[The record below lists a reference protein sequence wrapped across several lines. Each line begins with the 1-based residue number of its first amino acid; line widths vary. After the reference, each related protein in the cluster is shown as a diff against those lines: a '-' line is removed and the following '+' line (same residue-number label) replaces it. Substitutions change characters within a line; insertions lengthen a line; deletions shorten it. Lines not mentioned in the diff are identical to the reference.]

1 LLDFDLYTHDKK
13 FWIRSFILQK
23 LYIYLV
29 PVNITLCVQIGLQ
42 LSRDMF
48 HCFILL
54 LTLKAFVSST
64 MNVVFANGSVCL
76 LTISNAMGV
85 TSTPIMVY
93 YTPGIYY
100 ATAMPTIRLRLHQCV
115 LTTRTSMA
123 YYHFVYYWHRG
134 ASLVWHIS
142 LP

>member
-1 LLDFDLYTHDKK
+1 M
-13 FWIRSFILQK
+13 RSFILQK

-48 HCFILL
+48 LCFIFL

-64 MNVVFANGSVCL
+64 FVFANGSVCL

-85 TSTPIMVY
+85 TSTPIIVY

-123 YYHFVYYWHRG
+123 YYHFVYY
-134 ASLVWHIS
+134 
-142 LP
+142 